1 MTTVYFRFYAEL
13 NALLPAK
20 DRFRDIRQEFKGNQT
35 IKHLIESLGIPHT
48 EVDLIL
54 ANGSSVDFKYIPVE
68 EDVISVYPLFESFD
82 ITPLIRLRPCPL
94 RESKFVLDG
103 HLGRL
108 AAYLRMLGFDSVYR
122 NDFSDEELALISLNE
137 NRILL
142 SRDRGLLKR
151 SQVTHGYLIKT
162 RDPRQQLLAV
172 VRRFDLVSSFKQ
184 FSRCI
189 ACNGKLES
197 TSKEAVIN
205 HLEPRT
211 LQYFEEFKQCAECG
225 KVYWKGSHYERMI
238 EFIDWVRKSSLN
250 LVDKSL

>member
-1 MTTVYFRFYAEL
+1 M
-13 NALLPAK
+13 
-20 DRFRDIRQEFKGNQT
+20 DIRQEFKGNQT
-35 IKHLIESLGIPHT
+35 VKHLIESLGIPHT

-54 ANGSSVDFKYIPVE
+54 ANGSSVDFKYNPAE
-68 EDVISVYPLFESFD
+68 GDVISVYPVFESFD
-82 ITPLIRLRPCPL
+82 ISPLIRLRPCPL

-108 AAYLRMLGFDSVYR
+108 AVYLRMLGFDSLYR

-142 SRDRGLLKR
+142 SRDRGLLIR
-151 SQVTHGYLIKT
+151 SLVTHGYLIIT

-172 VRRFDLVSSFKQ
+172 VRRFDLTSSFKQ

-189 ACNGKLES
+189 VCNGKLES

-205 HLEPRT
+205 YLEPRT
-211 LQYFEEFKQCAECG
+211 LKYFEEFKRCAECE

-238 EFIDWVRKSSLN
+238 EFIDWVRKSCLD
-250 LVDKSL
+250 LGEKSL